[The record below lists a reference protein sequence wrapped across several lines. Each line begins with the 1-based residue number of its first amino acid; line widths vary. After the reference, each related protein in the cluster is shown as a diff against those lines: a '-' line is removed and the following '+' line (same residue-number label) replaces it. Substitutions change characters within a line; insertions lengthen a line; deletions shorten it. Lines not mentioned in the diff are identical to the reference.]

1 MHCVFS
7 CFFTIYVFLFK
18 IGQASDSIHWHHR
31 GARGETHALNTTV
44 WQLDGSC
51 ARKWAD
57 LKCRSNAKSKLP
69 VTCAHKTGWTSLRIQ
84 IQHISNQF
92 SENKTL
98 DQPSWQSCKF
108 PEQAGVLHTNHPSQT
123 CYHTNYWKVPD
134 SSTGPSTHHL
144 KELDN
149 GGIPGFLSTM
159 SLSKR
164 NIFFNQLQSPLTSVV
179 AKSNASWVI
188 HLPAFFGRFGPK
200 GSPQAPASG
209 CRPSQRAF
217 RLHVSLL

>member
-69 VTCAHKTGWTSLRIQ
+69 VTCAHKTGWTSLKIQ
-84 IQHISNQF
+84 IHHFKSIFWKQNSRSTFLTKLQIPWAGRRSSHQSSKSNMLSYQLLEGSRF
-92 SENKTL
+92 QYRSVHSPLERAR
-98 DQPSWQSCKF
+98 QWW
-108 PEQAGVLHTNHPSQT
+108 HT
-123 CYHTNYWKVPD
+123 W
-134 SSTGPSTHHL
+134 
-144 KELDN
+144 
-149 GGIPGFLSTM
+149 IPVHDV
-159 SLSKR
+159 LSKR

-188 HLPAFFGRFGPK
+188 HLPAFFWRFGPK

>member
-98 DQPSWQSCKF
+98 DQPSWQSCRF

-159 SLSKR
+159 SFQNEIFSSTSSSHPWLLLWRRVTRHELS
-164 NIFFNQLQSPLTSVV
+164 ICQLFFEGLALKGLPKLLPQGVV
-179 AKSNASWVI
+179 
-188 HLPAFFGRFGPK
+188 LPK
-200 GSPQAPASG
+200 GHSG
-209 CRPSQRAF
+209 SM
-217 RLHVSLL
+217 